1 MGAYYIAN
9 AEKDQTVNVFVTG
22 GTGYLGAP
30 LIRALID
37 RRHSVAALARRES
50 AVRLPPGCRIV
61 VGDALDRR
69 TFEPAVAGCDT
80 FVQLVGVPP
89 PSPAKA
95 QQFRRI
101 DLVSAR
107 ESIAAASAAG
117 VRHFVYVSVARP
129 APIMKTYQATRAEAE
144 ATLRETRMPATI
156 LRPWYVLGPGH
167 RWPYLIVPVYWLL
180 EWLPRTRDAARRLAL
195 VTHAQMIRALVWS
208 IETPSDGFR
217 VIDAA
222 QITECRG
229 YS

>member
-1 MGAYYIAN
+1 M
-9 AEKDQTVNVFVTG
+9 NVFVTG

-30 LIRALID
+30 LIRALIE

-61 VGDALDRR
+61 IGDALDRR
-69 TFEPAVAGCDT
+69 TFEPTVAGCDT
-80 FVQLVGVPP
+80 FVQLVGVPH

-95 QQFRRI
+95 EQFRRI

-117 VRHFVYVSVARP
+117 VRHFVYVSVAQP
-129 APIMKTYQATRAEAE
+129 APIMKAYQATRAEAE
-144 ATLRETRMPATI
+144 AALRETGMPATI

-180 EWLPRTRDAARRLAL
+180 EWLPSTRDAARRLAL
-195 VTHAQMIRALVWS
+195 VTHAQMIGALLWS
-208 IETPSDGFR
+208 VENPATHGCR

-222 QITECRG
+222 QIKLLAALKGCATDVDG
-229 YS
+229 TYS